1 MPRLAANLSM
11 LFTDLPL
18 RHRFAAAAAAG
29 FDAVELHYPYEL
41 APAELSDLLDANA
54 LRLVLFNSRRGDAD
68 DHGLACA
75 RAHEAR
81 FFESIEDAA
90 RYAEITRCAAV
101 HVPTGIVK
109 VGEDGTAAYRL
120 AVKRLGEA
128 ADRLAA
134 AGVMATVEALNAH
147 DMPGYLLDTTAR
159 AVRFIGDVGAPN
171 LRLQLDIY
179 HAEMGGENAAALLN
193 AFGPLI
199 GHVQIADVPGR
210 HEPGTGRLDLDFIL
224 ARLDSSDYE
233 HWVGC
238 EYRPIG
244 DTAEGLR
251 WADIWLR
258 RAPTSR
264 EAAP

>member
-1 MPRLAANLSM
+1 M
-11 LFTDLPL
+11 LFTDVPL
-18 RHRFAAAAAAG
+18 RQRFAAAAAAG

-41 APAELSDLLDANA
+41 APAELAELLDANA
-54 LRLVLFNSRRGDAD
+54 LRLVLFNSPRGDAE
-68 DHGLACA
+68 DHGLACG

-90 RYAEITRCAAV
+90 RYAEVTRCGAV
-101 HVPTGIVK
+101 HVLTGIVK
-109 VGEDGTAAYRL
+109 VGEDGAAAYRL

-134 AGVMATVEALNAH
+134 AGVIATVEALNPH
-147 DMPGYLLDTTAR
+147 DMPGYLLGTTAR
-159 AVRFIGDVGAPN
+159 AARFVEDVGASN

-179 HAEMGGENAAALLN
+179 HAEMGGENALALLK
-193 AFGPLI
+193 AFGRLI
-199 GHVQIADVPGR
+199 RHVQIADVPGR
-210 HEPGTGRLDLDFIL
+210 HEPGTGRLDLDSVL
-224 ARLDSSDYE
+224 ARLDSSGYQ

-251 WADIWLR
+251 WADVWLR
-258 RAPTSR
+258 RARASR
-264 EAAP
+264 GAPR